1 MQSKKRFSSRSDEEE
16 DLIRR
21 KRATRFILA
30 VLGAGIFSG
39 FLYLG
44 RPEEF
49 TGKEN
54 SLPEALENGSSSNSV
69 VSYYR
74 RAHKRLFST
83 IKVYRD

>member
-49 TGKEN
+49 T
-54 SLPEALENGSSSNSV
+54 
-69 VSYYR
+69 
-74 RAHKRLFST
+74 
-83 IKVYRD
+83 